1 MVRIIAQILDSK
13 NPLWVVLT
21 FQPELEERP
30 EGTVLV
36 VPESKPF
43 EKENVE
49 KFKLA
54 PGSKIQFEA

>member
-21 FQPELEERP
+21 FQPAQ
-30 EGTVLV
+30 EGDVLV

-43 EKENVE
+43 EKENVA

-54 PGSKIQFEA
+54 PGSKIQFA

>member
-21 FQPELEERP
+21 FQPELE
-30 EGTVLV
+30 GDVLI

-43 EKENVE
+43 EKENVD
-49 KFKLA
+49 KFKLK
-54 PGSKIQFEA
+54 PGSKIQFAA

>member
-21 FQPELEERP
+21 FQPALE
-30 EGTVLV
+30 GDVLV